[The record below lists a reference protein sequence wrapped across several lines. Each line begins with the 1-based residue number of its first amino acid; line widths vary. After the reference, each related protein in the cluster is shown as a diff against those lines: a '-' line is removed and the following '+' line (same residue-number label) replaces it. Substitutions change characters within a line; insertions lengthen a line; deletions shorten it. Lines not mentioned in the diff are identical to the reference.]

1 MVRAAR
7 RWAPFNFSAVSLADI
22 SNLISSLHWPEHANT
37 LDPQVYPGLKELL
50 PLIKYIDCF
59 AELCVFTRWPEG
71 EPALETIPLA
81 AALEFPQ
88 V

>member
-1 MVRAAR
+1 M
-7 RWAPFNFSAVSLADI
+7 
-22 SNLISSLHWPEHANT
+22 
-37 LDPQVYPGLKELL
+37 YPGLKELL
-50 PLIKYIDCF
+50 PLIKSIDCF

-71 EPALETIPLA
+71 EPALGKIPLA